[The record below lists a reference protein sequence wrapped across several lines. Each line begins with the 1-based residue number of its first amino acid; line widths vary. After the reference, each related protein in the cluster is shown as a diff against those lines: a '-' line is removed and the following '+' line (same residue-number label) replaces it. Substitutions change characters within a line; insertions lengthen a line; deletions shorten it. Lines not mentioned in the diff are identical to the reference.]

1 MKSRRRT
8 VVLAALALGAF
19 VVFAT
24 AALAGGHGCCVGK
37 TAAAG
42 QKGCCAKGA
51 ACPQREA
58 MQKAFGSAETDLA
71 TMEKGIPA
79 GEQEAFLKAHEQNLA
94 ALMAAREECVKSCA
108 AMKGK
113 GGMMARKGCPYQA
126 AMQGAFKSLE
136 SDLAAMKKGVPA
148 ADQAAFL
155 KSHEQNLKKLVDA
168 RTECMK
174 SCPMNMKRKAA
185 AGTT

>member
-8 VVLAALALGAF
+8 VVLAALALSAF

-24 AALAGGHGCCVGK
+24 AALAGGHGCCAGK
-37 TAAAG
+37 AAAAG

-71 TMEKGIPA
+71 QMEKGIPA
-79 GEQEAFLKAHEQNLA
+79 GEQEAFLKAHEQNLS

-108 AMKGK
+108 AMKGGK
-113 GGMMARKGCPYQA
+113 MAGKGCPYQA

-168 RTECMK
+168 RAECMK
-174 SCPMNMKRKAA
+174 SCPMNMKMKAA
-185 AGTT
+185 GGTT